1 MFNILWDKIGETSQT
16 LVPLLELIVG
26 PAAFFVEYQ
35 SYLED
40 QLTDKLS
47 GYLDLGVG
55 QATAYV
61 TSWVCHFKI
70 NNGQSLLSV
79 IKFGFQVQLEY
90 EKPDL
95 CHHDPW

>member
-1 MFNILWDKIGETSQT
+1 M
-16 LVPLLELIVG
+16 PLLELIVG

-61 TSWVCHFKI
+61 TS
-70 NNGQSLLSV
+70 
-79 IKFGFQVQLEY
+79 
-90 EKPDL
+90 
-95 CHHDPW
+95 